1 MRPEPFATLCYP
13 EGLDVE
19 EGVEQRCRENAA
31 RFGGS
36 FRITHD
42 RRDGL
47 DKADIVNSKS
57 WGCIKNLPPRCG
69 TEPNFAATEK
79 IYEGARDWI
88 IDDEA
93 MSWTNRGYYTHCL
106 PCDRG
111 YEVANSV
118 IDGPQSAVFKEA
130 ENLLHAR
137 KALMALTMA

>member
-1 MRPEPFATLCYP
+1 MDVTLCYP

-19 EGVEQRCRENAA
+19 EEVDKRCRQNAA
-31 RFGGS
+31 QYGGT
-36 FRITHD
+36 FRIVHD
-42 RRDGL
+42 RREGL
-47 DKADIVNSKS
+47 RGANIVNSKS
-57 WGCIKNLPPRCG
+57 WGCIKNLPPLSG
-69 TEPNFAATEK
+69 AEPKFADTETIYAA
-79 IYEGARDWI
+79 ARDWI

-93 MSWTNRGYYTHCL
+93 MKWTDRGWYTHCL

-111 YEVANSV
+111 YEVADSV